1 MKLIDMEQKIF
12 VPIVD
17 DRIGT
22 SYEVET
28 TIEEFFKKFLE
39 EFNPKVIDAIP
50 VDWLEKHSKQ
60 SVIDEWREGSNETCR
75 DI

>member
-39 EFNPKVIDAIP
+39 EFNPVIIDAIP